1 MKILITGVAGFIGS
15 NLLEFFLSQ
24 NHEVFGIDNFITGS
38 KKNIE
43 QFKNHTSFHFW
54 EKDLLDFDTS
64 EFGSIDIVYHLA
76 SPASPPQYKKYP
88 VETLLVNSL
97 GTKKL
102 LESVKKNGSGTFVLA
117 STSEIYGNPLEHPQ
131 TETYWGN
138 VNPVGERSCYD
149 EAKRFSEALSMAYF
163 RTYRLDIRIARIF
176 NTYGPH
182 MEKNDGRVIS
192 NFVNQALENIPL
204 TIYGDGS
211 QTRSFCYVSDMVRA
225 LCLLGTTQH
234 ISGEIINLGNSQEKS
249 ILEIARLIQAM
260 TKTQSQITFQKKG
273 ADDPERRKPD
283 ISKAQKLLQWNPE
296 ISLEE
301 GLSKTIEYF
310 KSI

>member
-15 NLLEFFLSQ
+15 NLLEFFLSK
-24 NHEVFGIDNFITGS
+24 NHEVIGIDNYVTGS

-43 QFKNHTSFHFW
+43 QFKDHPLFHFF
-54 EKDLLDFDTS
+54 EKDLLDFDT
-64 EFGSIDIVYHLA
+64 ENLDAIDIIYHLA
-76 SPASPPQYKKYP
+76 SPASPPQYKKYSI
-88 VETLLVNSL
+88 ETLLVNSL
-97 GTKKL
+97 GTKKML
-102 LESVKKNGSGTFVLA
+102 DVLKKNPSATFVLA
-117 STSEIYGNPLEHPQ
+117 STSEVYGNPMEHPQ

-149 EAKRFSEALSMAYF
+149 EAKRFAEAISMAYF
-163 RTYRLDIRIARIF
+163 RKHSLDIRIARIF

-192 NFVNQALENIPL
+192 NFVNQALENKPL

-225 LCLLGTTQH
+225 LYLLGTTKQLQ
-234 ISGEIINLGNSQEKS
+234 GEIINLGNPQEKS
-249 ILEIARLIQAM
+249 ILEIARLIQTM
-260 TKTQSQITFQKKG
+260 TKTQSQIAFQEKD

-283 ISKAQKLLQWNPE
+283 ITKAQKLLGWNPE
-296 ISLEE
+296 ISLED
-301 GLSKTIEYF
+301 GLNQTIVYF
-310 KSI
+310 KNI

>member
-43 QFKNHTSFHFW
+43 QCRDHPSFHFF
-54 EKDLLDFDTS
+54 EKDLLTFDT
-64 EFGSIDIVYHLA
+64 ENLDAIDIVYHLA
-76 SPASPPQYKKYP
+76 SPASPPQYKKYSI
-88 VETLLVNSL
+88 ETLLVNSL
-97 GTKKL
+97 GTKKML
-102 LESVKKNGSGTFVLA
+102 DVLKKNPSGTFVLA
-117 STSEIYGNPLEHPQ
+117 STSEVYGNPLEHPQ

-149 EAKRFSEALSMAYF
+149 EAKRFAEAISMAYL
-163 RTYRLDIRIARIF
+163 RKHSLDIRIARIF

-192 NFVNQALENIPL
+192 NFVNQALENKPL

-225 LCLLGTTQH
+225 LYLLGTTKQLQ
-234 ISGEIINLGNSQEKS
+234 GEIINLGNPQEKS
-249 ILEIARLIQAM
+249 ILEIARLIQTM
-260 TKTQSQITFQKKG
+260 TKTQSQITFQEKD

-283 ISKAQKLLQWNPE
+283 ITKVQRLLQWNPE
-296 ISLEE
+296 ISLED

-310 KSI
+310 KNI